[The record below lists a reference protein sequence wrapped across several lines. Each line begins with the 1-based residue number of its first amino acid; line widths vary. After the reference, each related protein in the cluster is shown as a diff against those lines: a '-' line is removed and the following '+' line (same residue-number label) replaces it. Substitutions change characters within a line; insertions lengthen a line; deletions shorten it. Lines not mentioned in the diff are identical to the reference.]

1 MSQIIDTLALCMV
14 LPGDRFVYLPVL
26 VDFYKSS
33 NSHVLFTRFLT
44 CRMSRI
50 EHTDICKIKFNVFT
64 ILLYLFVPFHPQ
76 QKFKLPHGGV
86 VVFILCVSV
95 FYFVCEMNECLY
107 VGNTS
112 AQVNKSQVVP
122 SFKVL
127 VSDIFSRYDDVNF
140 YCIIY
145 LLNEGFFKF
154 YL

>member
-1 MSQIIDTLALCMV
+1 MQDQVQC
-14 LPGDRFVYLPVL
+14 
-26 VDFYKSS
+26 
-33 NSHVLFTRFLT
+33 
-44 CRMSRI
+44 
-50 EHTDICKIKFNVFT
+50 

-127 VSDIFSRYDDVNF
+127 VSDIFSRYDDINF

-145 LLNEGFFKF
+145 LLNEIFSTFICKYMILIALFKCITINIVF
-154 YL
+154 